1 MSGQINKNKD
11 SSLSNVDNSSATS
24 VAEAINSAFDN
35 VELST
40 VGKLCL
46 DARLNKGLTQEQ
58 ASALLKVRVKIIK
71 DFENGDEIDL
81 PGLAYKI
88 GFVRSYASLLGL
100 DGNLLVA
107 DFKESL
113 EVNNFK
119 EDYKFLSPKIEGR
132 KILPTGA
139 VFSFVIAVLFYTAW
153 YYSDRK
159 DDVQIASNVIIE
171 ADESKESE
179 LAKNYVIIEEN
190 FQSNNIASLKTNN
203 KDNALPVSSF
213 KEKVSDIK
221 NNTQVSDNKKI
232 LNNGSLLKENN
243 FKRDQNFVD
252 KRKDKIQ
259 ISKIDNEISEMSAEA
274 NERDPSTEMVLKAT
288 GNSWVEIEDV
298 DGNILMTRLM
308 RPGET
313 YVVPNI
319 NGLTFNTGNAGALS
333 LTQGNILIPSLGE
346 VGEIIKARPLNIK
359 VFGNKTILD

>member
-159 DDVQIASNVIIE
+159 DDVQTASNVMIE

-298 DGNILMTRLM
+298 DGNVLMTRLM

-333 LTQGNILIPSLGE
+333 LTQGKILVPSLGE

-359 VFGNKTILD
+359 VFDNKTILD

>member
-11 SSLSNVDNSSATS
+11 FSLSSVDSSSATS
-24 VAEAINSAFDN
+24 VAEAINSAFDD

-46 DARLNKGLTQEQ
+46 DARLKKGLTQEQ

-119 EDYKFLSPKIEGR
+119 EDYKFLSPKLEGS

-139 VFSFVIAVLFYTAW
+139 VFSFVIAILFYTAW

-159 DDVQIASNVIIE
+159 DDVQSASNVIIE
-171 ADESKESE
+171 ANESKKSE

-190 FQSNNIASLKTNN
+190 FQSNNIDSSKTNN
-203 KDNALPVSSF
+203 KA
-213 KEKVSDIK
+213 
-221 NNTQVSDNKKI
+221 
-232 LNNGSLLKENN
+232 
-243 FKRDQNFVD
+243 
-252 KRKDKIQ
+252 
-259 ISKIDNEISEMSAEA
+259 
-274 NERDPSTEMVLKAT
+274 
-288 GNSWVEIEDV
+288 
-298 DGNILMTRLM
+298 
-308 RPGET
+308 
-313 YVVPNI
+313 
-319 NGLTFNTGNAGALS
+319 
-333 LTQGNILIPSLGE
+333 
-346 VGEIIKARPLNIK
+346 
-359 VFGNKTILD
+359 